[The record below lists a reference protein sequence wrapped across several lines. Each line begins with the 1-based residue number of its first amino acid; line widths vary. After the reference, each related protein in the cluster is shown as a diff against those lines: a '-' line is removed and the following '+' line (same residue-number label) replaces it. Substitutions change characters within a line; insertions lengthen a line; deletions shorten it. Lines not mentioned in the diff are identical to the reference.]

1 MLFHKKKQKGFTL
14 IELLVV
20 VAIIGIL
27 AAIGVVAYTGWQKAA
42 KVAAVKANHKTIVQ
56 MILAKATMC
65 DLGENVEY
73 LHVKT
78 YYPLSAE
85 KSSFSC
91 SPSISIDT
99 FINYMNE
106 HVYGMNWTSPYYGK
120 NPFSGSWCQIN
131 VTNCSPPGYISGC
144 PTHSKQQ
151 GFIGISKNSPRDI
164 LVCSNL
170 KNEGGVNEYIQN
182 KITYE

>member
-1 MLFHKKKQKGFTL
+1 MNKKEDESNISDALNVIKNA
-14 IELLVV
+14 IEDNEINENIKDDVLLLTKM
-20 VAIIGIL
+20 IKKDGTIL
-27 AAIGVVAYTGWQKAA
+27 DLK
-42 KVAAVKANHKTIVQ
+42 KSKT
-56 MILAKATMC
+56 
-65 DLGENVEY
+65 D
-73 LHVKT
+73 
-78 YYPLSAE
+78 
-85 KSSFSC
+85 
-91 SPSISIDT
+91 
-99 FINYMNE
+99 INNYINE

-170 KNEGGVNEYIQN
+170 KNEGGVNEYMHN
-182 KITYE
+182 NITYE